1 MVSQAN
7 TLRMTWLTL
16 GVLCAPLSS
25 SADAASTVRGLM
37 DLHKPPPSDQ
47 LPCPIFPRRPVPGNA
62 SQATNPQMAQQLAL
76 LEKQLAQMPPQSEGY
91 RQLRAALDALKAG
104 LKQEQAARPAV
115 KVLEYRKLSVAQALA
130 NLYGSLADHLSPE
143 AWKEWVE
150 NAALSDPDR
159 ADRAA
164 VLAVSRGVPLLAV
177 AAYLKVLEK
186 TPKNADALFNLG
198 SLAAVLGA
206 PNEALALLDASQARG
221 GPRNTFYPP
230 AAQLLTARGYALMLV
245 NRDREAEQLLTQAVK
260 LAPRMAEAQ
269 RNLAA
274 ALGNQGKCGPA
285 RAAVARSSSRH
296 TLPQKSASTSPA
308 AQPSSASASP
318 VPLPIPIPAAD
329 QKEDTDYNLRDV
341 LDFSRGTVGEWPYF
355 ATVFDPYDEAK
366 LDRRAAEY
374 EQMKGKLD
382 PKTDAAH
389 LSQVQRGV
397 ANLLTSV
404 RNDRLSGPRI
414 RLLHTGQFQLFRETR
429 FTALYSKLGKDLAT
443 YQKNEQDAM
452 THLKGEFANADAQ
465 HDAAYRACDSATD
478 NSYCRDKAE
487 YDQKLK
493 KCSSLVT
500 WNNTW
505 RGSSSF
511 LTHSVRPL
519 VEEIDLF
526 YTTVISYASEPRL
539 LAGLRLHHQMIRMT
553 FISIVPGYFSQHL
566 STLDRMNEPCL
577 YIARTMPPKPVPDD
591 QMGVYTELVG
601 NGCKPAATATAKV
614 MLVQFGMNCEKVSVE
629 LAKTFP
635 GTSVGL
641 FANVE
646 RRASAGARQGPP
658 TTRDKFIKAIG
669 AGNVR
674 PQQLPEFGQQKSDV
688 SIYTISAGVS
698 SGTAVM
704 GNGATAK
711 DGLYLTV
718 DSTGK
723 VVDFGIKG
731 ETSTSVGAE
740 FNLGAVELGA
750 GLEFEGPGSSV
761 SFMPSVPG
769 T

>member
-1 MVSQAN
+1 
-7 TLRMTWLTL
+7 MTWLTL

-104 LKQEQAARPAV
+104 LKQEQAAQPAV
-115 KVLEYRKLSVAQALA
+115 KVLEYRKLSVVQALA

-164 VLAVSRGVPLLAV
+164 VLAVGRGVPLLAV

-221 GPRNTFYPP
+221 
-230 AAQLLTARGYALMLV
+230 AAQHFLSARRPAPDGPGVRADAGEP
-245 NRDREAEQLLTQAVK
+245 RQGGRATPDPGGEAG
-260 LAPRMAEAQ
+260 PRMAEAQ

-500 WNNTW
+500 WNNMW

-511 LTHSVRPL
+511 VAHSVRPL

-539 LAGLRLHHQMIRMT
+539 LAGLRLHHQMIRKT
-553 FISIVPGYFSQHL
+553 FISIVPGYFSEHL

-601 NGCKPAATATAKV
+601 NGCKPAATATVKV

-658 TTRDKFIKAIG
+658 PPATNLSRRLARATCA
-669 AGNVR
+669 
-674 PQQLPEFGQQKSDV
+674 P
-688 SIYTISAGVS
+688 S
-698 SGTAVM
+698 S
-704 GNGATAK
+704 
-711 DGLYLTV
+711 
-718 DSTGK
+718 SQ
-723 VVDFGIKG
+723 
-731 ETSTSVGAE
+731 
-740 FNLGAVELGA
+740 NLGSRRVTSA
-750 GLEFEGPGSSV
+750 ST
-761 SFMPSVPG
+761 PSRRACPAARR
-769 T
+769 